1 MRVFV
6 TGASG
11 FIGSAVVAELVGV
24 GHDVLGLAR
33 SDSSAQAV
41 EAAGA
46 QVHRGDLE
54 DLASLRAGA
63 QTADGVIH
71 LAFNHDFTDYSGA
84 AETDRRAIDALGE
97 VLVGSDRPFVVTS
110 GLAGFALGRTMT
122 EDDAASPDSPR
133 FSEQAALAFASRGVR
148 VSVLRLP
155 PSVHGEGDHGFVPRL
170 IDIAREKGVAA
181 YPGDGANRWPAVHRL
196 DAAHLFRL
204 ALEAAPAGARLH
216 AIGDEGVPKSQVRSA
231 ATSDCPLPALHR
243 NMRST
248 TSAGSASSSRWTCP
262 PRAPLPASGW
272 GGDRRAKGFSTTWN
286 RATTSP
292 TGLRDHGD
300 RSLDR
305 GRSRRCQPRRRR
317 ARQGAG
323 RP

>member
-11 FIGSAVVAELVGV
+11 FIGSAVVTELVGA
-24 GHDVLGLAR
+24 GHEVIGLAR
-33 SDSSAQAV
+33 SDSSARAV

-54 DLASLRAGA
+54 DLDSLRTGA

-133 FSEQAALAFASRGVR
+133 FSELAALAFASRGVR

-216 AIGDEGVPKSQVRSA
+216 AIGDEGVPVREIA
-231 ATSDCPLPALHR
+231 GAIGRHLGLPVTGVAPEHAVDHFGWLGVFF
-243 NMRST
+243 SLDVP
-248 TSAGSASSSRWTCP
+248 ASSALTRERLGWRPMHQGLLDDLDQGHYFSD
-262 PRAPLPASGW
+262 RAA
-272 GGDRRAKGFSTTWN
+272 
-286 RATTSP
+286 
-292 TGLRDHGD
+292 
-300 RSLDR
+300 
-305 GRSRRCQPRRRR
+305 
-317 ARQGAG
+317 
-323 RP
+323 

>member
-11 FIGSAVVAELVGV
+11 FIGSAVVAELVGA

-216 AIGDEGVPKSQVRSA
+216 AIGDEGVPVREIA
-231 ATSDCPLPALHR
+231 GAIGRHLGLPVTGVAPEHAVNHFGWLGVFF
-243 NMRST
+243 SLDVP
-248 TSAGSASSSRWTCP
+248 ASSALTRE
-262 PRAPLPASGW
+262 RLGW
-272 GGDRRAKGFSTTWN
+272 R
-286 RATTSP
+286 P
-292 TGLRDHGD
+292 T
-300 RSLDR
+300 
-305 GRSRRCQPRRRR
+305 
-317 ARQGAG
+317 RQGLLDDLEQGHYFSDRAA
-323 RP
+323 